1 MHDDCDSS
9 NEEEEEEQDHSRS
22 KKITTDLPKING
34 CDLKQRTNAS
44 DSGIKN
50 RNKKQNSQ
58 VQSSQKVASSTQCTD
73 STEDKTSNIK
83 VHIAIAAA
91 FSDSMPVRIDEVLYA
106 WNVIMCL
113 PYVLTCFN
121 SCVGI

>member
-9 NEEEEEEQDHSRS
+9 NEEEEEEQDHSQS

-44 DSGIKN
+44 KKN

-73 STEDKTSNIK
+73 STKDKTSNIK
-83 VHIAIAAA
+83 VYC
-91 FSDSMPVRIDEVLYA
+91 DSCSIFWFHA
-106 WNVIMCL
+106 
-113 PYVLTCFN
+113 
-121 SCVGI
+121 S

>member
-9 NEEEEEEQDHSRS
+9 NEEEEQDHSQS

-44 DSGIKN
+44 DSGEKN
-50 RNKKQNSQ
+50 RDKKQNSQ
-58 VQSSQKVASSTQCTD
+58 VQSSQKVASSMQCTD

-83 VHIAIAAA
+83 VYC
-91 FSDSMPVRIDEVLYA
+91 DSCSIFWFHA
-106 WNVIMCL
+106 
-113 PYVLTCFN
+113 
-121 SCVGI
+121 S

>member
-9 NEEEEEEQDHSRS
+9 NEEEEEQDHSRS
-22 KKITTDLPKING
+22 KKITTDLPKINS

-44 DSGIKN
+44 DSGEKN
-50 RNKKQNSQ
+50 RNKKQNPQ

-83 VHIAIAAA
+83 VYC
-91 FSDSMPVRIDEVLYA
+91 DSCSIFWFHA
-106 WNVIMCL
+106 
-113 PYVLTCFN
+113 
-121 SCVGI
+121 S

>member
-9 NEEEEEEQDHSRS
+9 NEEEEEQDHSRS

-44 DSGIKN
+44 DSVKKN

-83 VHIAIAAA
+83 VYC
-91 FSDSMPVRIDEVLYA
+91 DSCSIFWFHA
-106 WNVIMCL
+106 
-113 PYVLTCFN
+113 
-121 SCVGI
+121 S

>member
-9 NEEEEEEQDHSRS
+9 NEEEEQNHSQS

-44 DSGIKN
+44 DCGEKN
-50 RNKKQNSQ
+50 RDKKQNSQ

-83 VHIAIAAA
+83 VYC
-91 FSDSMPVRIDEVLYA
+91 DSCSIFWFHA
-106 WNVIMCL
+106 
-113 PYVLTCFN
+113 
-121 SCVGI
+121 S